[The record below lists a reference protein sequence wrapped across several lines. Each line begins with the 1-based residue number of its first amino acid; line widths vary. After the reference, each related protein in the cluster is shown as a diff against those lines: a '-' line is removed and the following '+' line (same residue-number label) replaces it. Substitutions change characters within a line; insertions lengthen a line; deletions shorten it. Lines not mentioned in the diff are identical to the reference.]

1 MVYLENNQRKKD
13 LRNFNFQLPRRSK
26 TQAAEKE
33 IHKSKFSHL
42 HSAELLF
49 QSVLAAR
56 PTWCGV
62 NDFHLS
68 LCLCWSRVLC
78 VALKVLICKH
88 ASLVSLKSL
97 LAVKGGRE
105 SSGRFCTSRN
115 SWRKDNK
122 GEIQKTPRQV
132 KTDTQ
137 TLVKGKVTM
146 KENWTF

>member
-1 MVYLENNQRKKD
+1 MVYLENNQGEKD

-26 TQAAEKE
+26 TQEAEKE

-49 QSVLAAR
+49 QSVLATR
-56 PTWCGV
+56 WTWCGV

-68 LCLCWSRVLC
+68 LCLCLSRVLC

-97 LAVKGGRE
+97 LAVKGAGKALE
-105 SSGRFCTSRN
+105 GFIPQ
-115 SWRKDNK
+115 
-122 GEIQKTPRQV
+122 EIAEERTIKVR
-132 KTDTQ
+132 
-137 TLVKGKVTM
+137 GKRHQD
-146 KENWTF
+146 K